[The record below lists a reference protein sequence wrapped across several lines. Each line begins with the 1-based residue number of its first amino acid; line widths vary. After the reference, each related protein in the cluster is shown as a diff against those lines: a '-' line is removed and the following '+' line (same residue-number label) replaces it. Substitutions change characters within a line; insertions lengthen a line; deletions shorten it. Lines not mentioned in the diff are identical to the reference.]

1 MLFFLTLF
9 ISIILCDQDKVHI
22 PGAIY
27 LSVKFDPRCHTEEG
41 CDELLMAS
49 SVDFLQDMHNFSG
62 SHHKWTDFEIPGEAR
77 SQCSLDFKLLLLFLS
92 DFSC

>member
-1 MLFFLTLF
+1 MCL
-9 ISIILCDQDKVHI
+9 LCDQDKVHI

-49 SVDFLQDMHNFSG
+49 SADFLQDMHNFSG
-62 SHHKWTDFEIPGEAR
+62 SHQKWTDFEIPGEA
-77 SQCSLDFKLLLLFLS
+77 SLDWTG
-92 DFSC
+92 